1 MRVICNS
8 LDDFIENLEKEPSE
22 NIFRKTVYISR
33 TVNPVDGNKL
43 EAAKFSVN
51 FQASA
56 IVNLF
61 EDDLAETQYGQ
72 YLLEFGEDCG
82 FDYHDADPETKGS
95 KHCEDLKKRLEC
107 CCFSRGLRIRP
118 GILDM

>member
-1 MRVICNS
+1 MRIICTN

-22 NIFRKTVYISR
+22 NILRKTVYVSR
-33 TVNPVDGNKL
+33 TVNPVDGTKL
-43 EAAKFSVN
+43 TAVKFSVN

-56 IVNLF
+56 IVNLV
-61 EDDLAETQYGQ
+61 EENGNDSYGQ

-82 FDYHDADPETKGS
+82 FDYDDSTQEKKGS
-95 KHCEDLKKRLEC
+95 ERCEDLRKRLEC
-107 CCFSRGLRIRP
+107 CCLSRGLHIRP